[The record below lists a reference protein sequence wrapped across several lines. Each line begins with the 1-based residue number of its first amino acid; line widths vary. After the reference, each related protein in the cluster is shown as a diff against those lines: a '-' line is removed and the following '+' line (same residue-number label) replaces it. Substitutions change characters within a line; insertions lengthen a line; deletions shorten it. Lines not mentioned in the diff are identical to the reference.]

1 VSELVQRFLAGDRR
15 ALSQALSAVEN
26 EKPEAL
32 GLLQAVRERRGR
44 ARVIGITGAAG
55 TGKSTLI
62 SALLRVLRRRGLGVG
77 VLAVDP
83 SSPLSGGAVL
93 GDRIRM
99 AEHDLDSGVFVRSL
113 ASRGEL
119 GGLSRQAFRLVDV
132 MDAFGFDVVLLETV
146 GTGQSEVAVVEA
158 APTRLVVLAPGL
170 GDEIQALKAG
180 ILEIA
185 DRFAV
190 AKADLP
196 DAERTAAVLRSLVP
210 QPVHLV
216 SARKGEG
223 LDALADALLAEAT
236 PGRGDALA
244 RMRRLL
250 ATEVGRLAKTLAE
263 NAPDLAKL
271 AEAVDRGER
280 DLASAAREVMK
291 NLARRRESPR

>member
-1 VSELVQRFLAGDRR
+1 VSELVQRFLAGERR

-26 EKPEAL
+26 DKPESL
-32 GLLQAVRERRGR
+32 MILQAIRERRGR
-44 ARVIGITGAAG
+44 ARVLGITGAAG

-62 SALLRVLRRRGLGVG
+62 GALVRVFRARGLSVG

-99 AEHDLDSGVFVRSL
+99 AEHDLDPGVFVRSL

-119 GGLSRQAFRLVDV
+119 GGLARQAHRLVEV
-132 MDAFGFDVVLLETV
+132 LDAFGFDVVLLETV

-185 DRFAV
+185 DLFAV
-190 AKADLP
+190 NKGDLP
-196 DAERTAAVLRSLVP
+196 DAERTAAVLQSLVP

-223 LDALADALLAEAT
+223 LEALADALLQHAT
-236 PGRGDALA
+236 PGRGDSLA
-244 RMRRLL
+244 RTRRLL
-250 ATEVGRLAKTLAE
+250 AAEVGRLAKALAE
-263 NAPDLAKL
+263 GAALDDLA
-271 AEAVDRGER
+271 AAVERGEM
-280 DLASAAREVMK
+280 DLVSAARAALGRLGPK
-291 NLARRRESPR
+291 QP